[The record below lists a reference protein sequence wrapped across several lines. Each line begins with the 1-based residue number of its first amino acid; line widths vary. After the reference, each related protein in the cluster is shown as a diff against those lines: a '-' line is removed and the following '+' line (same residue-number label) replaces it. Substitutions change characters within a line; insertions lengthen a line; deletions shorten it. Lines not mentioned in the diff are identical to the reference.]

1 MSFFLWT
8 TKLIGVCGRTSWKQF
23 LFVFRDTLFVFLWP
37 NKIYKMYWSYESK
50 GPIDNFEVWCDIT
63 FIIPKLIDEV
73 PLHVQGT

>member
-1 MSFFLWT
+1 
-8 TKLIGVCGRTSWKQF
+8 
-23 LFVFRDTLFVFLWP
+23 
-37 NKIYKMYWSYESK
+37 MYWNYESK